1 MKNRI
6 NDELLASYLTGEC
19 TAGEKQVIEE
29 WIKADPKNAKILNR
43 LQSIWHY
50 ENKTRQNWDTEKIWQ
65 QIVQET
71 NIGKVQIPAKNIIP
85 LNAMKK
91 ETTPKSYVWFLRIAA
106 VLLITISASYLY
118 INFLEPA
125 INQEQAMAWETLTVD
140 YGKMI
145 KMSLSDGS
153 KVTLDAGTQLKYP
166 KSFDGKAREV
176 FIKGEGYFEIQPDP
190 NKSFIVHA
198 NNAIVKVLGTKF
210 NVRAWDKT
218 ETVKVVVS
226 SGKVLF
232 GSNNAPNKE
241 ILSKGEQSTLNR
253 RGIVTKPQ
261 KVNVEDY
268 LSWMNYNINFRNA
281 SFGEVLFQLERWYNL
296 KFVLPDTNILSDTL
310 SVHIKN
316 RPLREN
322 LELLATLMDLSY
334 NIDGNIVTFQ

>member
-19 TAGEKQVIEE
+19 TDNEKHIIEE
-29 WIKADPKNAKILNR
+29 WIQADPKNAGIMNR
-43 LQSIWHY
+43 VESIWNY
-50 ENKTRQNWDTEKIWQ
+50 KNITKQNWDTEKLWQ

-71 NIGKVQIPAKNIIP
+71 NIEKIKASKEGILHINVS
-85 LNAMKK
+85 KK
-91 ETTPKSYVWFLRIAA
+91 ETTKKLYIWFLRIAA
-106 VLLITISASYLY
+106 IFLITISASYLY
-118 INFLEPA
+118 INFLKPA
-125 INQEQAMAWETLTVD
+125 INQEEAFAWQSLTVD

-153 KVTLDAGTQLKYP
+153 KVTLDAGTKLKYP
-166 KSFDGKAREV
+166 KSFDGKTREV

-190 NKSFIVHA
+190 NKPFIVHA
-198 NNAIVKVLGTKF
+198 NKAIVKVLGTKF

-232 GSNNAPNKE
+232 GSNEAPNKE

-296 KFVLPDTNILSDTL
+296 KFILPDTNILSDTL